1 MTNWPPLTFEP
12 VFRQYIWG
20 GRRLQT
26 VLHKPL
32 GEGDRYAESWEV
44 VDHGQDQ
51 SVVASGPHQGATLHQ
66 LVLQHADELLGQH
79 AGTASFPLLLKFLD
93 ANQVL
98 SLQVH
103 PNDQQAARLDPP
115 DRGKTEAWVVIDA
128 APEAVIYA
136 GLKRGFDRAAVE
148 RELRRGTLE
157 LCMHRFTP
165 QAGDCVFIP
174 AGVPHAIGAGL
185 LVAEIQQSSDTTFRL
200 HDWNRVGA
208 DGRPREL
215 HIEQGLDVIDYQ
227 RGPVDPQ
234 TPQPTGRLGIQRLVD
249 CEQFVLDRWSG
260 LSPAQTCGGDERF
273 HILANLQ
280 GQGEVRWPGGTRTL
294 TRGQTLLVPAVT
306 QVDVAPGPDLV
317 LLDMYLPDVE
327 RAGEA

>member
-1 MTNWPPLTFEP
+1 MTHWPPLTFEP

-20 GRRLQT
+20 GRRLET

-32 GEGDRYAESWEV
+32 GDGDRYAESWEV
-44 VDHGQDQ
+44 VDHGEDQ
-51 SVVASGPHQGATLHQ
+51 SVVASGPQQGATLRQ
-66 LVLQHADELLGQH
+66 LVRQHGDQLLGQH
-79 AGTASFPLLLKFLD
+79 AALSAFPLLFKFLD

-115 DRGKTEAWVVIDA
+115 DRGKTEAWVIVDA

-148 RELRRGTLE
+148 RELHRGTFE

-174 AGVPHAIGAGL
+174 AGVPHALGAGL

-227 RGPVDPQ
+227 RGPVEPQ
-234 TPQPTGRLGIQRLVD
+234 TPRPGGRPGVERLVD
-249 CEQFVLDRWSG
+249 CQQFVVDRWSG
-260 LSPAQTCGGDERF
+260 SPPGQRCGGDDRF
-273 HILANLQ
+273 HILASLQ
-280 GQGEVRWPGGTRTL
+280 GQGEVRWPGGAMRL
-294 TRGQTLLVPAVT
+294 AGGQTMLLAAVT
-306 QVDVAPGPDLV
+306 EVEIVPGPDLV

-327 RAGEA
+327 QAGGA